1 MKNKSKHFR
10 LSDYIVFAIALVGAI
25 FLWIYAIGFDNTV
38 FTRTIGNVA
47 VSVVGAQELAQN
59 NGFSLK
65 EEISFSISV
74 EISGRRT
81 DISGVKSSDLTAVVD
96 ISGVTQAGDNVL
108 PITVIAPKGISV
120 SGQSETEA
128 VLFLDKFISKSFAVK
143 PEHTVSSFASNV
155 RIKGETC
162 NPSVVMVSGPQSVLD
177 TIDYVAARYS
187 VGELSDNVTAYC
199 SPEIVDRDGKAINNP
214 YVSIVDLN
222 EILVELSVYKEK
234 TVPVE
239 VVFIGGRYNVSV
251 ATVQLSS
258 DSLKIKGEV
267 SAVDALGKLTISI
280 DETLFGDT
288 AVSTS
293 VLVSSI
299 LPDGFELCDGEPTTV
314 DIKITVPAI
323 SEKIFTVYSDN
334 ITLSAGGDEYA
345 VSNNLTLR
353 IMGFTN
359 ELNALDAE
367 DIKVTVDASS
377 PQYTETGRM
386 FAKATVSIDGI
397 TFFAVSDDIIVYLD
411 YRPAIAG

>member
-1 MKNKSKHFR
+1 MKNKRKHFG
-10 LSDYIVFAIALVGAI
+10 LSDYVVFAIALLGAVL
-25 FLWIYAIGFDNTV
+25 LWIYAIGFDSTV

-47 VSVVGAQELAQN
+47 VTVVGAEELAEN

-65 EEISFSISV
+65 EEVSFSISV

-96 ISGVTQAGDNVL
+96 ISGVTEAGDNIL
-108 PITVIAPKGISV
+108 PITVITPNGISV

-143 PEHTVSSFASNV
+143 PEHTVSSFAANV
-155 RIKGETC
+155 RIKGEVC
-162 NPSVVMVSGPQSVLD
+162 NPSVVMVSGPQSVLE
-177 TIDYVAARYS
+177 TVDYVAARYS

-239 VVFIGGRYNVSV
+239 VVFTGGRYSTSV
-251 ATVQLSS
+251 ANISLSANA
-258 DSLKIKGEV
+258 LKIKGGV
-267 SAVDALGKLTISI
+267 SAVDALGKLTIPV
-280 DETLFGDT
+280 DETQFEGSEI
-288 AVSTS
+288 STT

-314 DIKITVPAI
+314 DIDIRVPAI
-323 SEKIFTVYSDN
+323 SERTFDIDADSIVFA
-334 ITLSAGGDEYA
+334 AGGDDYT
-345 VSNNLTLR
+345 VSGNIKLC
-353 IMGFTN
+353 IMGFTD
-359 ELNALDAE
+359 ELRALSSD
-367 DIKVTVDASS
+367 DIAVTVDASS
-377 PQYTETGRM
+377 PQYTDSGRM
-386 FAKATVSIDGI
+386 FVRANINIDGV
-397 TFFAVSDDIIVYLD
+397 TFFAVMSGDSVYLD
-411 YRPAIAG
+411 FKTVIG